1 MQVNPTYP
9 RHIRTKKCGVG
20 MDRRFQRESAVAL
33 ALALRH
39 EFTINRSMLESIK
52 VFKYLGCLFAQDD
65 NDAQAI

>member
-1 MQVNPTYP
+1 
-9 RHIRTKKCGVG
+9 